1 MPNEIEEL
9 NIKESR
15 MELDY
20 WLQHDVFSLKWW
32 IIVIV
37 NVLFVALLLI
47 NLDRKRTLSTM
58 LAFLTGF
65 IIVGVVDQVG
75 KFFDLWRYPH
85 QLMPFTE
92 NLNAVDFFVV
102 PSIFAYMYQKFSAWK
117 SFLIADLVASLVVS
131 YVGEPI
137 FVSLGMYDLVKWSY
151 WESFIVLFPIAILV
165 KALVDVAHSNVFH
178 FDSDRELVI
187 NFNHRN
193 KKKIR

>member
-32 IIVIV
+32 IIVIL

-47 NLDRKRTLSTM
+47 NMNRKRTLSTA

-102 PSIFAYMYQKFSAWK
+102 PSIFAYMYQKFSTWK

-131 YVGEPI
+131 FVGEPI
-137 FVSLGMYDLVKWSY
+137 FVSLGMYELVKWSY
-151 WESFIVLFPIAILV
+151 WESLVVLFPIAILV
-165 KALVDVAHSNVFH
+165 KAFVDVLHSNVFH
-178 FDSDRELVI
+178 FDGDRELVI
-187 NFNHRN
+187 DFNHRN
-193 KKKIR
+193 KEKIR

>member
-9 NIKESR
+9 NVKESR

-20 WLQHDVFSLKWW
+20 WLQHDIFSFQWW
-32 IIVIV
+32 IIVII

-47 NLDRKRTLSTM
+47 FMDRKRTLSTT

-85 QLMPFTE
+85 QLLPFTE

-102 PSIFAYMYQKFSAWK
+102 PSIFAYMYQKFSTWK
-117 SFLIADLVASLVVS
+117 SFLIADLVASFVIS

-137 FVSLGMYDLVKWSY
+137 FVSIGMYELVKWSY
-151 WESFIVLFPIAILV
+151 WESVLVLFPIGILV
-165 KALVDVAHSNVFH
+165 KAFVDMSQSNLLH
-178 FDSDRELVI
+178 FDVDRELVI
-187 NFNHRN
+187 DFNHR

>member
-1 MPNEIEEL
+1 
-9 NIKESR
+9 
-15 MELDY
+15 
-20 WLQHDVFSLKWW
+20 
-32 IIVIV
+32 
-37 NVLFVALLLI
+37 
-47 NLDRKRTLSTM
+47 M

-137 FVSLGMYDLVKWSY
+137 FVSLGMYELVKWSY

>member
-32 IIVIV
+32 IIVIL

-47 NLDRKRTLSTM
+47 NMNRKRTLSTA

-102 PSIFAYMYQKFSAWK
+102 PSILAYMYQKFSTWK

-131 YVGEPI
+131 FVGEPI
-137 FVSLGMYDLVKWSY
+137 FVSLGMYELVKWSY
-151 WESFIVLFPIAILV
+151 WESLIVLFPLAILV
-165 KALVDVAHSNVFH
+165 KAFVDVLHSNVFH
-178 FDSDRELVI
+178 FDGDRELVI
-187 NFNHRN
+187 DFNHRN
-193 KKKIR
+193 KKKVR